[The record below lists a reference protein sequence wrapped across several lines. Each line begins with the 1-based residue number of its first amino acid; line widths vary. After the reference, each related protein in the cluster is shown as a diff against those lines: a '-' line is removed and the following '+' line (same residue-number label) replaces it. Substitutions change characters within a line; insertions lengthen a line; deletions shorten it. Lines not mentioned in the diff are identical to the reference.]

1 MSAVATYNM
10 DPTPRRKACWT
21 GTPEVYFSKV
31 IDNSR
36 LVKVEDPNRGREMKQ
51 FGIALCCLFLLVMTY
66 ALQHFKAI
74 EYGYKIEALKSQR
87 DGLVDISRALQL
99 EEASLKDPSRIDAL
113 ARHYGMVPPQ
123 AGQVVRM
130 DGSSDAAT
138 PVMASMT
145 PVSMI
150 SVR

>member
-74 EYGYKIEALKSQR
+74 EYGYKIEAL
-87 DGLVDISRALQL
+87 
-99 EEASLKDPSRIDAL
+99 